1 MSDDIVEQLRSRAN
15 QSAIRF
21 GNMGYYSEADA
32 TLDKQAADE
41 IERLRAALQPFA
53 KDADCW
59 DDVQVNSLPY
69 SDLRRARRTVSPTCH
84 PPGEEGSSPPDDDS
98 A

>member
-15 QSAIRF
+15 QLAIRF

-41 IERLRAALQPFA
+41 IERLRVLLPQAEQKVSLQASPRGLTGRETGGMPP
-53 KDADCW
+53 C
-59 DDVQVNSLPY
+59 VQGRHCPS
-69 SDLRRARRTVSPTCH
+69 
-84 PPGEEGSSPPDDDS
+84 
-98 A
+98 